1 MGQKGAVTQ
10 AEKRKSEHKR
20 KNSAHGSLFV
30 ILQIKKKSQD
40 SRLPIMLFCGIA
52 LLGFAILF
60 NNVATICEGKSQ
72 REQDRRSLFPYPHP
86 ARVLAKL
93 V

>member
-1 MGQKGAVTQ
+1 
-10 AEKRKSEHKR
+10 
-20 KNSAHGSLFV
+20 
-30 ILQIKKKSQD
+30 
-40 SRLPIMLFCGIA
+40 MLFCGTA

-60 NNVATICEGKSQ
+60 DNVATICEGKNQ